1 MALNV
6 PDTVK
11 EQYKSNSRHKH
22 LVIRFPELDLQIDH
36 KNMHQDSMR
45 LKESVL
51 DGDSVEF
58 VGGIASIFQIDIE
71 NLSVDVKG
79 KRIEV
84 EIYTDGHPDDVIP
97 LFHGVVDSAVK
108 QANRTTKEII
118 AYDELYTKGNTNV
131 SEWYKSL
138 KFPVTLRDVR
148 DSLFAYAGLEQVETD
163 LPNDGVQIKK
173 QYNPSSLQAV
183 SVIRAVC
190 QINGVFGIIN
200 RQGMFEY
207 RIPPGGAEA
216 GTTAPYPSV
225 TMFPSGR
232 LFPGTGVQAAG
243 MTAPYPS
250 AAMFPSGQLF
260 PGSVAQSGM
269 RAECFSFYKALS
281 HEEFVVKPVDM
292 VTIRSSEDDGG
303 VSYTEGDGTGSNNY
317 IIQGNMFS
325 YGLEK
330 SVLMGMAE
338 RIYRNVCGFTY
349 IPFSSDNNGLPYIE
363 CGLDAVSYVMIDYGR
378 SDDGNTVYEQ
388 KAFCVLNRELTGIQA
403 LRDSYSAQGEEYQT
417 EFITDLQ
424 TQIDILKKKNTQE
437 TQETQQQIEDYTYSR
452 DEIDQKFGAGGA
464 CWDIQSVPV
473 LPTTLA
479 ANTVY
484 LIQVETVVE

>member
-173 QYNPSSLQAV
+173 QYNPSSPQAV

-207 RIPPGGAEA
+207 RIPRA
-216 GTTAPYPSV
+216 GRRQER
-225 TMFPSGR
+225 R
-232 LFPGTGVQAAG
+232 L
-243 MTAPYPS
+243 
-250 AAMFPSGQLF
+250 
-260 PGSVAQSGM
+260 
-269 RAECFSFYKALS
+269 
-281 HEEFVVKPVDM
+281 H
-292 VTIRSSEDDGG
+292 
-303 VSYTEGDGTGSNNY
+303 
-317 IIQGNMFS
+317 
-325 YGLEK
+325 
-330 SVLMGMAE
+330 
-338 RIYRNVCGFTY
+338 
-349 IPFSSDNNGLPYIE
+349 IP
-363 CGLDAVSYVMIDYGR
+363 R
-378 SDDGNTVYEQ
+378 
-388 KAFCVLNRELTGIQA
+388 
-403 LRDSYSAQGEEYQT
+403 
-417 EFITDLQ
+417 
-424 TQIDILKKKNTQE
+424 
-437 TQETQQQIEDYTYSR
+437 
-452 DEIDQKFGAGGA
+452 
-464 CWDIQSVPV
+464 
-473 LPTTLA
+473 
-479 ANTVY
+479 
-484 LIQVETVVE
+484 

>member
-1 MALNV
+1 MEV
-6 PDTVK
+6 SERVK
-11 EQYKSNSRHKH
+11 EAYNSDSTNKYVSI
-22 LVIRFPELDLQIDH
+22 LFPEINREVMPEQIE
-36 KNMHQDSMR
+36 MESLR
-45 LKESVL
+45 LNESVMA
-51 DGDSVEF
+51 GSNVEF
-58 VGGIASIFQIDIE
+58 VGGISSVFQIRIWKLQE
-71 NLSVDVKG
+71 DVKG
-79 KRIEV
+79 KRIMV
-84 EIYTDGHPDDVIP
+84 RMHTDGTGDEPVT
-97 LFHGVVDSAVK
+97 LFNGIVDSAVK
-108 QANRTTKEII
+108 QGNRQIKEIT

-148 DSLFAYAGLEQVETD
+148 DSLFAYVGLEQVETD

-250 AAMFPSGQLF
+250 AAMFPSEQLF
-260 PGSVAQSGM
+260 PGSVVQAVMQ
-269 RAECFSFYKALS
+269 AEGFSFYKALS

-292 VTIRSSEDDGG
+292 VTIRNSEDDGG

>member
-1 MALNV
+1 MNV

-11 EQYKSNSRHKH
+11 EQYKNNSRHKH
-22 LVIRFPELDLQIDH
+22 LVIRFPDLNLQIDH
-36 KNMHQDSMR
+36 KSMHQDSMR

-71 NLSVDVKG
+71 NLSADVKG

-84 EIYTDGHPDDVIP
+84 EIYPDEHPDDVIP
-97 LFHGVVDSAVK
+97 LFHGIVDSAVK

-118 AYDELYTKGNTNV
+118 AYDELYTKGSINV

-138 KFPVTLRDVR
+138 EFPITLKNIR
-148 DSLFAYAGLEQVETD
+148 DSLFAYVGLGQVETD
-163 LPNDGVQIKK
+163 LPNDTVQIKK
-173 QYNPSSLQAV
+173 QYNPESLQAL
-183 SVIRAVC
+183 SVIKAIC

-207 RIPPGGAEA
+207 RIPPSGAET

-232 LFPGTGVQAAG
+232 LFPSTEAQAG
-243 MTAPYPS
+243 M
-250 AAMFPSGQLF
+250 Q
-260 PGSVAQSGM
+260 
-269 RAECFSFYKALS
+269 AECFSFYKELS

-292 VTIRSSEDDGG
+292 VTIRNSEDDGG

-338 RIYRNVCGFTY
+338 RIYRNVGGFTY

-403 LRDSYSAQGEEYQT
+403 LRDNYSAQGEEYQT

-437 TQETQQQIEDYTYSR
+437 TQETQQQIEDYTYSK
-452 DEIDQKFGAGGA
+452 DEIDQKFSSGGA
-464 CWDIQSVPV
+464 WWDVQSVPV

-479 ANTVY
+479 ANTMY
-484 LIQVETVVE
+484 LIQIETMVE

>member
-1 MALNV
+1 MEV
-6 PDTVK
+6 SERVK
-11 EQYKSNSRHKH
+11 EAYNLDSTNKYVSI
-22 LVIRFPELDLQIDH
+22 LFPEINREVMPEQIE
-36 KNMHQDSMR
+36 MESLR
-45 LKESVL
+45 LNESVMA
-51 DGDSVEF
+51 GSNVEF
-58 VGGIASIFQIDIE
+58 VGGISSVFQIRIWKLQE
-71 NLSVDVKG
+71 DVKG
-79 KRIEV
+79 KRITV
-84 EIYTDGHPDDVIP
+84 RMHTDGTGDEPVT
-97 LFHGVVDSAVK
+97 LFNGIVDSAVK
-108 QANRTTKEII
+108 QGNRQIKEIT
-118 AYDELYTKGNTNV
+118 AYDELYTKGSINV

-138 KFPVTLRDVR
+138 EFPITLKNIR
-148 DSLFAYAGLEQVETD
+148 DSLFAYVGLGQVETD
-163 LPNDGVQIKK
+163 LPNDTVQIKK
-173 QYNPSSLQAV
+173 QYNPESLQAL
-183 SVIRAVC
+183 SVIKAIC

-207 RIPPGGAEA
+207 RIPPSGEEA

-232 LFPGTGVQAAG
+232 LFPSTEAQAG
-243 MTAPYPS
+243 M
-250 AAMFPSGQLF
+250 Q
-260 PGSVAQSGM
+260 
-269 RAECFSFYKALS
+269 AECFSFYKELS

-292 VTIRSSEDDGG
+292 VTIRNSEDDGG

-338 RIYRNVCGFTY
+338 RIYRNVGGFTY

-403 LRDSYSAQGEEYQT
+403 LRDNYSAQGEEYQT

-437 TQETQQQIEDYTYSR
+437 TQETQQQIEDYTYSK
-452 DEIDQKFGAGGA
+452 DEIDQKVSSGGA
-464 CWDIQSVPV
+464 WWDVQSVPV

-479 ANTVY
+479 ANTMY
-484 LIQVETVVE
+484 LIQIETMVE

>member
-1 MALNV
+1 MNV

-11 EQYKSNSRHKH
+11 EQYKNNSRHKH
-22 LVIRFPELDLQIDH
+22 LVIRFPDLNLQIDH
-36 KNMHQDSMR
+36 KSMHQDSMR

-71 NLSVDVKG
+71 NLSADVKG

-84 EIYTDGHPDDVIP
+84 EIYPDGHPDDVIP
-97 LFHGVVDSAVK
+97 LFHGIVDSAVK

-118 AYDELYTKGNTNV
+118 AYDELYTKGSINV

-138 KFPVTLRDVR
+138 EFPITLKNIR
-148 DSLFAYAGLEQVETD
+148 DSLFAYVGLGQMETD
-163 LPNDGVQIKK
+163 LPNDTVQIKK
-173 QYNPSSLQAV
+173 QYNPESLQAL
-183 SVIRAVC
+183 SVIKAIC

-207 RIPPGGAEA
+207 RIPPSGAEA

-232 LFPGTGVQAAG
+232 LFPGTEAQAG
-243 MTAPYPS
+243 M
-250 AAMFPSGQLF
+250 Q
-260 PGSVAQSGM
+260 
-269 RAECFSFYKALS
+269 AECFSFYKELS

-292 VTIRSSEDDGG
+292 VTIRNSEDDGG

-338 RIYRNVCGFTY
+338 RIYRNVGGFTY

-403 LRDSYSAQGEEYQT
+403 LRDNYSAQGEEYQT

-437 TQETQQQIEDYTYSR
+437 TQETQQQIEDYTYSK
-452 DEIDQKFGAGGA
+452 DEIDQKFSSGGA
-464 CWDIQSVPV
+464 WWDVQSVPV

-479 ANTVY
+479 ANTMY
-484 LIQVETVVE
+484 LIQIETMVE

>member
-1 MALNV
+1 MNV

-11 EQYKSNSRHKH
+11 EQYKNNSRHKH
-22 LVIRFPELDLQIDH
+22 LVIRFPELDLQIAH
-36 KNMHQDSMR
+36 KSMHQDSMR

-71 NLSVDVKG
+71 NLSADVKG

-84 EIYTDGHPDDVIP
+84 EMYTDGHPDDAIP
-97 LFHGVVDSAVK
+97 LFHGIVDSAVK

-148 DSLFAYAGLEQVETD
+148 DSLFAYVGLEQVETD

-183 SVIRAVC
+183 SVIKAVC

-207 RIPPGGAEA
+207 RIPPTDAAA
-216 GTTAPYPSV
+216 GTTAPYPST
-225 TMFPSGR
+225 TMFPSESF
-232 LFPGTGVQAAG
+232 FPASGVQAG
-243 MTAPYPS
+243 MEVGRQ
-250 AAMFPSGQLF
+250 AAEIQ
-260 PGSVAQSGM
+260 
-269 RAECFSFYKALS
+269 AESFSFYKTVS

-292 VTIRSSEDDGG
+292 VTIRSSEDDDG
-303 VSYTEGDGTGSNNY
+303 VSYTEGDGAGSNNY

-330 SVLMGMAE
+330 SELMEMAE
-338 RIYRNVCGFTY
+338 RIYRNVSGFTY
-349 IPFSSDNNGLPYIE
+349 IPFRSDNNGLPYIE
-363 CGLDAVSYVMIDYGR
+363 CGLDAVSYVMIDYDR
-378 SDDGNTVYEQ
+378 SDGGNIVYEQ
-388 KAFCVLNRELTGIQA
+388 KAFYVLKRELTGIQA
-403 LRDSYSAQGEEYQT
+403 LRDTYSAQGEEYQT
-417 EFITDLQ
+417 EFVTDLQ

-452 DEIDQKFGAGGA
+452 EEIDGMCGSG
-464 CWDIQSVPV
+464 WNIESVPV
-473 LPTTLA
+473 VPTTIA

-484 LIQVETVVE
+484 LIQEGGGT